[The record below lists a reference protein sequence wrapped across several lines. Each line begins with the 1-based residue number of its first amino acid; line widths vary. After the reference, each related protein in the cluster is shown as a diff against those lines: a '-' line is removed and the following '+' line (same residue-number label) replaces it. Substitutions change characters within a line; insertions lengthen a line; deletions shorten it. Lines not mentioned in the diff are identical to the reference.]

1 MAHARRWP
9 SNPLTLMLLFNDYSI
24 IMNFMPTSEG
34 HSETVL
40 TWLVDANAR
49 EGENYSRESVTW
61 LYDVTLQQDKSIVEN
76 NQAGVYSSA
85 YRPGPYS
92 TQEAAVVRF
101 HQWYCAQMS

>member
-1 MAHARRWP
+1 
-9 SNPLTLMLLFNDYSI
+9 MLLFNDYAI
-24 IMNFMPTSEG
+24 IMNFMPKSEG

-49 EGENYSRESVTW
+49 EGENYTRERVTW

-92 TQEAAVVRF
+92 VQEAAVVRF
-101 HQWYCAQMS
+101 HQWYRLQMS